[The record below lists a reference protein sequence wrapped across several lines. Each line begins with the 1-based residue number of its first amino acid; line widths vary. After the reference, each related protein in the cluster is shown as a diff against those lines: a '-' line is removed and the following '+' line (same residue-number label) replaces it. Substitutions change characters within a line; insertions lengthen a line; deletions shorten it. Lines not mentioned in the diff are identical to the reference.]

1 MSKKNK
7 IKKNEE
13 ERDEASKREY
23 SWKKALI

>member
-23 SWKKALI
+23 SWNNVLK